1 MTNEELIELVQS
13 HTPAEL
19 KLEEIELLRQRI
31 AESAELRRVLID
43 QLQMEHYL
51 TDALGRLGFSA
62 ETLLAKFDRDQRRR
76 RTYTAIGGGLALI
89 VLAAAAGLIYSYQPP
104 AKVADATANPVQ
116 VDPADKQPLK
126 LEPGA
131 DPAKVVEEGET
142 DLALPMSPIDG
153 EAAGKAD
160 DDDQQE
166 TKAAGPWDVSLAR
179 PAVRFADAW
188 YHDFDPA
195 RDAPTEDSLKQ
206 WFTPLKKSGGRFETH
221 KHHNTMRTSMSGA
234 FRLNAPWTNDAALRL
249 SVWDGEQF
257 ALHFLHGDEGI
268 SLVHHNRD
276 YDPWNAYQV
285 ARKPDEENV
294 SRRTLAASDN
304 FADRRSDLH
313 EAPITWFYY
322 DAQQHEMVLF
332 RGEIEL
338 LRAPLS
344 GPPTEVLFEGKAG
357 MRGLD
362 FQRLSELPRTSRLEL
377 PIVAEINRPADL
389 PWTERLPEAGIT
401 IRKLDDGA
409 IELEALKG
417 EGYITA
423 PIPGEGVRVVD
434 FLLEDFEVGGSAL
447 LAFRANSGEDPPRYD
462 PGVAVPF
469 GRNNATNEYFPF
481 LSWWGDDGR
490 KDQRKPQDVPIS
502 DVASPIWIRIAVVD
516 GQARFWTSVDG
527 RNWALNPHPA
537 SGVKRQQT
545 EFGISIKAGPQP
557 RKIRLRKVIV
567 RRIELLSGDIPADK
581 LALAPTEVK
590 HSIDWITQ
598 TIAARPADVPLKAW
612 MAAAAQQAIV
622 AGTDNPNVFK
632 QLADSLDDP
641 ASLEAS
647 LDRLRKFAY
656 LVRTWPAGQ
665 NEKEFFEFFQSYA
678 ANLVG
683 RTYADGRVFT
693 ADDLRSTILALP
705 IDMRDRVNLV
715 DERVIQQAMLQKLAD
730 RDWDGAIQLCLQQ
743 RAYAGQDDYRLRRD
757 FQLPT
762 WVYTAATRE
771 ANIRVEGDWPSIDA
785 RYRSPLL
792 EELSKE
798 AYNVSAD
805 LSAAV
810 DSNAFD
816 DACRIINSVNL
827 HGASGL
833 APDREDPDLYFSLPA
848 AITMAMRR
856 NPELRDEMNRNFSD
870 VARLRASSE
879 IHSGDVE
886 AVELVTLQFYGTQ
899 AAAEAHLWLGDQAL
913 AVGQVARA
921 IAHYRQAGGEQSTID
936 QEMLSAR
943 LALATAMIGAPD
955 VDELT
960 TAVAI
965 GGESFSPSAIKQFGE
980 QRRSSGMANWSAA
993 RESTIEQSKLE
1004 FAPTNPK
1011 IQDAVRLQLD
1021 FGEGSNDRDNLYG
1034 SNDVDWAAETL
1045 AATLNDDRIY
1055 LSNRFQLLQLKP
1067 DSGEIVWKTPRIDSH
1082 RARAH
1087 DNWEL
1092 TEMRP
1097 VVVGDRVFVRLLHS
1111 NRPELY
1117 CYRRDDGKLIWR
1129 AEGETP
1135 VLSDPL
1141 WIQGELFA
1149 IVGEEDSQNLW
1160 QVQLARIDAETGET
1174 LRKHPLVRLRQS
1186 WGERRLCAA
1195 VVAGDLIVADLGGA
1209 VLACDLSGGVRWVR
1223 KQTSAPA
1230 SARVDLVRQQEMA
1243 PIVIDNRVIVRQ
1255 PGALSI
1261 DCIDIATGRLL
1272 WSEFAPDLERCV
1284 GTAEGK
1290 LIYLEHH
1297 GAVALSTDD
1306 GGVVWRRSD
1315 DWQVYSAAIAG
1326 SYLVEIASSGRRSGD
1341 KQITPWI
1348 RWLSLETGELL
1359 SGVPLAKLSAKDP
1372 QLGKLLIHPQGA
1384 YVSFRPEVRDLD
1396 IRLHRL
1402 EPGEA
1407 PLALGE
1413 YQPLAAAKPLY
1424 PTFAAAWAG
1433 RFPDWRIATLETSGG
1448 ATIVEQDGKLEFQL
1462 GLHPSNETTLI
1473 HPAGDGKLVFL
1484 TVDRSKG
1491 SGAVHVSVRC
1501 GQETLFDGAMP
1512 EEGELAKISVNLP
1525 PNRQAG
1531 DLVQISL
1538 QGRGKILVRDLTIQ

>member
-62 ETLLAKFDRDQRRR
+62 ETLLAKFDRAQRRR
-76 RTYTAIGGGLALI
+76 RTITAIWGGLALI
-89 VLAAAAGLIYSYQPP
+89 VLAAVAGALYYTQSKTEI
-104 AKVADATANPVQ
+104 ADAIADPVL
-116 VDPADKQPLK
+116 VDPADKRPLK
-126 LEPGA
+126 TELRT
-131 DPAKVVEEGET
+131 DPAKVVREDAT
-142 DLALPMSPIDG
+142 DLAPAMSSDHSD
-153 EAAGKAD
+153 AGGDAVAD
-160 DDDQQE
+160 DKQK
-166 TKAAGPWDVSLAR
+166 TKKAGPWDASLAR

-206 WFTPLKKSGGRFETH
+206 WFTPLKKPGGRFETY

-257 ALHFLHGDEGI
+257 ALHFLHGDQGI

-276 YDPWNAYQV
+276 YDPWCAYLV
-285 ARKPDEENV
+285 SRKPGEENA
-294 SRRTLAASDN
+294 SRRTLAVNDG

-313 EAPITWFYY
+313 EAPITWYYY
-322 DAQQHEMVLF
+322 DDQQHEMVLY

-338 LRAPLS
+338 LRAPLP

-377 PIVAEINRPADL
+377 PIIAEIDRPADL
-389 PWTERLPEAGIT
+389 PWTKRLPEEGIT
-401 IRKLDDGA
+401 IRKLGDGA
-409 IELEALKG
+409 IELIAEKG
-417 EGYITA
+417 DGYITA
-423 PIPGEGVRVVD
+423 PIPGDGIRVVD

-447 LAFRANSGEDPPRYD
+447 LAFRANPDEDSPRYD
-462 PGVAVPF
+462 PGVAVAF
-469 GRNNATNEYFPF
+469 GHNNATNEVFPF

-490 KDQRKPQDVPIS
+490 KDQRKPQELPIS
-502 DVASPIWIRIAVVD
+502 DVASPCWIRIAAID
-516 GQARFWTSVDG
+516 GQSRFWTSVDG
-527 RNWALNPHPA
+527 RNWALNP
-537 SGVKRQQT
+537 STSGGVKRQQT
-545 EFGISIKAGPQP
+545 QLGISIKAGSKP

-567 RRIELLSGDIPADK
+567 RQINLLPGDIPTDK

-598 TIAARPADVPLKAW
+598 TIAARPADAPLDAW
-612 MAAAAQQAIV
+612 MAAAAEQAIV

-641 ASLEAS
+641 ASLEVS

-665 NEKEFFEFFQSYA
+665 NEKEFFELFKAYA

-683 RTYADGRVFT
+683 RQYSNGQVFEV
-693 ADDLRSTILALP
+693 DDLRSTMLALP
-705 IDMRDRVNLV
+705 IEMRDRVNLV
-715 DERVIQQAMLQKLAD
+715 DEQVIQQAMLRKLAQ
-730 RDWDGAIQLCLQQ
+730 RDWSGAIHLCLQQ
-743 RAYAGQDDYRLRRD
+743 RVYAGQDDYRVRRD

-771 ANIRVEGDWPSIDA
+771 ANIRVEGNWPSIDA

-792 EELSKE
+792 EELSKD

-810 DSNAFD
+810 DSNAFA

-879 IHSGDVE
+879 IHSGDVD

-921 IAHYRQAGGEQSTID
+921 IAHYRQAGGDRSTID
-936 QEMLSAR
+936 KEMLNAR

-955 VDELT
+955 AAELT

-980 QRRSSGMANWSAA
+980 QRRSSGTANWSAA
-993 RESTIEQSKLE
+993 RESTIDQKRLD

-1021 FGEGSNDRDNLYG
+1021 YGEGSNDRDNLYG
-1034 SNDVDWAAETL
+1034 TNDVDWAAETL
-1045 AATLNDDRIY
+1045 AATLTDDRIY
-1055 LSNRFQLLQLKP
+1055 LNNRFQLLQLNP

-1087 DNWEL
+1087 DHWEL

-1129 AEGETP
+1129 AEGESP

-1223 KQTSAPA
+1223 KQTSVPA

-1255 PGALSI
+1255 PGALSM
-1261 DCIDIATGRLL
+1261 DCIDIDTGRLL
-1272 WSEFAPDLERCV
+1272 WSEFAPELERCV
-1284 GTAEGK
+1284 GLAEGK
-1290 LIYLEHH
+1290 LIYLERH
-1297 GAVALSTDD
+1297 GAVALSSDD
-1306 GGVVWRRSD
+1306 GSVVWRHND
-1315 DWQVYSAAIAG
+1315 DWQVYSAATAG

-1341 KQITPWI
+1341 KEIIPWI

-1402 EPGEA
+1402 EPGDA
-1407 PLALGE
+1407 PLALGA

-1433 RFPDWRIATLETSGG
+1433 RFPDWRIVTLETSSG

-1462 GLHPSNETTLI
+1462 SLHPSNETTLI

-1484 TVDRSKG
+1484 AAERSKG

-1501 GQETLFDGAMP
+1501 GQESLFDGAMT

-1538 QGRGKILVRDLTIQ
+1538 QGGGKILVRDLTIQ